1 MDSMQNHPSLRNPR
15 ELKGVLVY
23 DAVMRRC
30 EIARSN
36 PKRTPSVQPC
46 DQGMNQVIK

>member
-1 MDSMQNHPSLRNPR
+1 MDSMQHHPSIRNPR

-30 EIARSN
+30 EIAGSN
-36 PKRTPSVQPC
+36 PKQAESMLVCEPRMTEVR
-46 DQGMNQVIK
+46 K